1 MKGLMARE
9 GVALAGRPT
18 IPGALFSNQ
27 FFIDLKTKTID
38 FTEEELAL
46 LEEEFADIVD
56 EYAADQEAFETEF
69 KAAWTK
75 MMIADR
81 FDGPFKNACDGIS
94 HATLFVEDID
104 HDFNATESGAP
115 SLTFLSGLMCI
126 VAVVPAFLY

>member
-81 FDGPFKNACDGIS
+81 FDGPFKNACDGVS
-94 HATLFVEDID
+94 HATLSVQMEDVEEIDLDID
-104 HDFNATESGAP
+104 ATESGAP
-115 SLTFLSGLMCI
+115 SLNFLSGFMCI
-126 VAVVPAFLY
+126 VAA